1 MFNVMGNMKT
11 PVLILV
17 LTFLAASSCF
27 AQPTTIESKRKYSK
41 LESKILD
48 TIAKLPEVKRRA
60 GYVEHQSKNK
70 RRLQYLIWE
79 KPSKKSPYYWVQVME
94 DNGSVYHNHFNFF
107 VYTNP
112 VLIKYYD
119 IANDKILS
127 LSKWRKDY
135 SE

>member
-1 MFNVMGNMKT
+1 MGNMKT
-11 PVLILV
+11 FLLILV
-17 LTFLAASSCF
+17 LSFSSAFSCF
-27 AQPTTIESKRKYSK
+27 AQSTTEGTKNNFSK
-41 LESKILD
+41 LESIVLD
-48 TIAKLPEVKRRA
+48 MVIKLPEVKRRA
-60 GYVEHQSKNK
+60 RYVEQNSKNR

-79 KPSKKSPYYWVQVME
+79 KPSKKTPYYWVRVME
-94 DNGSVYHNHFNFF
+94 DNGNAYHSHFNFF

-127 LSKWRKDY
+127 LSQWRKNY